1 MSDNPI
7 GPDSRVTLHFSLRLA
22 NLPQGDDSTAS
33 EQSAVD
39 PLTAEDEQLLDSTFD
54 RAPAELVVG
63 DGNLL
68 PGFERR
74 LFGLRAGDR
83 ERFLIAPED
92 GFGHPNP
99 NNIQLVTR
107 ASFSNEEDLTIGMVM
122 SFTDA
127 SGGEVPGMISGFDGD
142 QVIVDFNHP
151 LAGRNLLFE
160 VEILAVNNDS
170 DGNSGSNGAPIS

>member
-1 MSDNPI
+1 MSDDLI

-22 NLPQGDDSTAS
+22 DRPENGAGPS
-33 EQSAVD
+33 
-39 PLTAEDEQLLDSTFD
+39 PAEEALAADDEQLLDSTFD

-83 ERFLIAPED
+83 ERFKIPPED

-99 NNIQLVTR
+99 NNIQRVAR
-107 ASFSNEEDLTIGMVM
+107 ASFSNEDDLTVGMVM

-127 SGGEVPGMISGFDGD
+127 GGGEVPGMISGFDGD

-151 LAGRNLLFE
+151 LAGRDLLFE
-160 VEILAVNNDS
+160 VEIVDVDNGSGGDS
-170 DGNSGSNGAPIS
+170 DPKGALLS